1 VKQIIRRKSK
11 IQGWMHHNNKDQV
24 INRSLYNY
32 ELCVLEQ
39 WESEDIF
46 IQIPLIMVINLL
58 QLGIIESQ
66 KSSRNLGWLI
76 IIAAFIII
84 QYELAGIQMSIA
96 LCKITCW
103 LRKNKSNVDKDQNA
117 GTQQVVICHTFT

>member
-1 VKQIIRRKSK
+1 
-11 IQGWMHHNNKDQV
+11 MHHNNKDQV

-39 WESEDIF
+39 RESEDIF

-66 KSSRNLGWLI
+66 KSSRNLG
-76 IIAAFIII
+76 
-84 QYELAGIQMSIA
+84 
-96 LCKITCW
+96 
-103 LRKNKSNVDKDQNA
+103 
-117 GTQQVVICHTFT
+117 